1 MSRIRP
7 AETWLE
13 KLQERVAP
21 SSSHPPPAHLLPY
34 DWRLPIYLGAVMP
47 TIPRKD
53 PKLFP
58 FRVGQPVES
67 KHGCADWQR
76 AIITKIHAYRTYD
89 IHYDS
94 GHNFTHVEEAELRY
108 PPMTHPTLI
117 IAEASFTVMLLM
129 FPACLLQAPNNV
141 GMLFMPAL
149 LFSCAMICA
158 HTAQVVQLAR

>member
-1 MSRIRP
+1 MRRIRP
-7 AETWLE
+7 AETWAD
-13 KLQERVAP
+13 KLHERIAP

-34 DWRLPIYLGAVMP
+34 DWRLPIYLGTVMP
-47 TIPRKD
+47 AIPRKD

-89 IHYDS
+89 IYYDS

-108 PPMTHPTLI
+108 PPTTHPTVI
-117 IAEASFTVMLLM
+117 TAEASFNMMLLM
-129 FPACLLQAPNNV
+129 FPLFIMQVLDDV
-141 GMLFMPAL
+141 GMLFVPPL
-149 LFSCAMICA
+149 LFSCVMICS
-158 HTAQVVQLAR
+158 HTAQVMQLAR